1 MISSHNLRKKMKT
14 DKYGFSFYDK
24 LPDGFRLGKMED
36 FNVNRKKKVGMEY
49 LIQRGDQQYF
59 EIHFVTEHTRAES
72 LVPFFEWDMIFV
84 KIM

>member
-36 FNVNRKKKVGMEY
+36 FHVNRKKKVGMEY
-49 LIQRGDQQYF
+49 LIQREDQQ
-59 EIHFVTEHTRAES
+59 
-72 LVPFFEWDMIFV
+72 
-84 KIM
+84 